1 MYASR
6 GNCTDH
12 LSACKLGA
20 FLAYTGAPYDS
31 DIYDPYYNETNVLL
45 IYFAILVAIVL
56 YGLVCLVRSHAKLSL
71 ATAVVYLL
79 VYLFIYVLIGFTAFF
94 TELALDADVRGRI
107 YAWHPELCQNP
118 LKPGQRATICYEY
131 EAQNTAGGSLPR
143 IVYNPDD
150 EMSLPESQWSKGVEQ
165 MFGGNLWTVQIA
177 RHVYLQDEAE

>member
-1 MYASR
+1 MPKSYPDRSFRGSKCGISPWQGGLADEIGGYSEAVRRNVYASR

-71 ATAVVYLL
+71 ATAVVYLF
-79 VYLFIYVLIGFTAFF
+79 VYLFVVNADLKLIRFCNKRRFKIDTPPYHVCAVYTA
-94 TELALDADVRGRI
+94 
-107 YAWHPELCQNP
+107 
-118 LKPGQRATICYEY
+118 
-131 EAQNTAGGSLPR
+131 
-143 IVYNPDD
+143 
-150 EMSLPESQWSKGVEQ
+150 
-165 MFGGNLWTVQIA
+165 
-177 RHVYLQDEAE
+177 